1 MKDKNNIDNIFR
13 RKLEDFSAAPP
24 PHIWENVKSQ
34 MAAQQRKTRRIYIG
48 WFSAA
53 AAILLAFLAGWY
65 FNENSA
71 TTENMK
77 ASNEVFSQEKNI
89 TKADIPTSQLAS
101 KINIENSAEDL
112 YETTEKH
119 VSTELIA
126 KLPVASNSKSNET
139 GVESTAGVRREP
151 IKISRL
157 KSADAQV
164 VQKQTLSEKLAV
176 KIENIPANYLSE
188 NDKILIAG
196 NIKTVKSSA
205 KPENNWKMGMYL
217 SPGYS
222 SYSAS
227 HSESY
232 SKNMTYSGSDGN
244 SNVSGGVSVQYKT
257 SKRWIVESGVYYA
270 KNGQES
276 ENPTRLFAKNLDAV
290 NTPSTGETS
299 YFSNA
304 VKMENNALS
313 MNSTAGVIQFSDAPD
328 GAEISSDFEA
338 VKSDVGNLLVPNG
351 SFSQVFQFMEI
362 PLFVRYRL
370 VDSKFGVELISGLNA
385 GIIVG
390 NDAYIDNQYGLQ
402 NIGETRDISTVNLS
416 GTVGIG
422 FNYALSKHFA
432 LAIEPRFNYYLNSIN
447 TSSLVDFR
455 PYRIGFYTGVS
466 YEF

>member
-1 MKDKNNIDNIFR
+1 MGGFQITEKEQMKDKNNIDNIFH

-24 PHIWENVKSQ
+24 PHIWENVKRE

-77 ASNEVFSQEKNI
+77 ASSEIISQEKNRSE
-89 TKADIPTSQLAS
+89 TDIQTSTPAS
-101 KINIENSAEDL
+101 KNNIEKSVENL

-313 MNSTAGVIQFSDAPD
+313 MNSTAGVIQFSDTPD

-416 GTVGIG
+416 GTIGIG
-422 FNYALSKHFA
+422 LNYALSKHFA
-432 LAIEPRFNYYLNSIN
+432 LAIEPDRKS
-447 TSSLVDFR
+447 V
-455 PYRIGFYTGVS
+455 V
-466 YEF
+466 